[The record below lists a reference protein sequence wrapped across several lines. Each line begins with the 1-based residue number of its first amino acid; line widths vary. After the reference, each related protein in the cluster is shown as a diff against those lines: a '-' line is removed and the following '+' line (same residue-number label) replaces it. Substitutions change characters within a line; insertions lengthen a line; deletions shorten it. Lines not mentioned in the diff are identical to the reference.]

1 MGGGSSS
8 PKYMDE
14 IVTPSNKPNKENF
27 VNKNNKFFYIIFG
40 IIILVFLYLLISYFY
55 KKRYKG

>member
-8 PKYMDE
+8 PKYMNE
-14 IVTPSNKPNKENF
+14 IITPSIKPNKEKF
-27 VNKNNKFFYIIFG
+27 ENKNNNFFYIIIG
-40 IIILVFLYLLISYFY
+40 IIILVFLYLLISYIY